1 MASPRTYVYGGRPTL
16 RIIPSPMKLLKSTL
30 NAQPAPGDDVD
41 RILRGE
47 KPADLR
53 AGAAEKVQSLKIS
66 SAAGSNVN
74 GRRLEEIF
82 GKRTPVGASACLP
95 KAEGSPQRCL
105 ATAA

>member
-1 MASPRTYVYGGRPTL
+1 
-16 RIIPSPMKLLKSTL
+16 MKLLKSTL

-66 SAAGSNVN
+66 SAAAVQ
-74 GRRLEEIF
+74 
-82 GKRTPVGASACLP
+82 C
-95 KAEGSPQRCL
+95 
-105 ATAA
+105 